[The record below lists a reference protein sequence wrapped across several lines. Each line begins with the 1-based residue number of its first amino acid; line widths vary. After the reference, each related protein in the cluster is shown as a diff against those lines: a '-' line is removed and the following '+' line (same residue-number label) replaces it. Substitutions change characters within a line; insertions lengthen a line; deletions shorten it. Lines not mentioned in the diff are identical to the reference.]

1 MPNDGHDK
9 TAAALRIYEYVDPDG
24 VVFYSFT
31 KLAGTS
37 IRKLMLANHMGQHY
51 RRHISDIHNL
61 AIQRQ
66 LLERD

>member
-1 MPNDGHDK
+1 MANDGHDK

-37 IRKLMLANHMGQHY
+37 IRRLVLSDHMGEHY
-51 RRHISDIHNL
+51 RNHISDIHNL
-61 AIQRQ
+61 AIQRR
-66 LLERD
+66 LLERK